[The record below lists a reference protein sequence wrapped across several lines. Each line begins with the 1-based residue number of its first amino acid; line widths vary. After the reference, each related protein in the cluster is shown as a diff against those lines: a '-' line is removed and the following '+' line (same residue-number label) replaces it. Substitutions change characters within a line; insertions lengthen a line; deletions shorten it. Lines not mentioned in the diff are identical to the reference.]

1 MNTKLT
7 LLTLT
12 LFVANNLNCMDDD
25 DDRWDTIRTIIIRH
39 PDSPEIAHALESYR
53 PYIHKKGSINEWS
66 LLHASVYANKFYA
79 TKYCLAFGNDVNA
92 KSCSNSTPLHIA
104 CWQRTKPEVM
114 QALLNTGADLTAK
127 DSDGL
132 IPIQHARR
140 MKHLDLVTILEN
152 EPARR
157 RWARKS
163 DWLAAVVMASAR
175 SPAVERT
182 SIYPK
187 ALKQIKKL

>member
-39 PDSPEIAHALESYR
+39 PDSPEIAHALEPYR
-53 PYIHKKGSINEWS
+53 SYIHKKAGISEWTF
-66 LLHASVYANKFYA
+66 LHASVYRNKLHA
-79 TKYCLAFGNDVNA
+79 VKACLEFGNDVNA
-92 KSCSNSTPLHIA
+92 KSCYDSTPLHVA
-104 CWQRTKPEVM
+104 CWKRTKPEVV
-114 QALLNTGADLTAK
+114 QELLNAGADLTAK
-127 DSDGL
+127 DDDGL
-132 IPIQHARR
+132 IPIQHARLR
-140 MKHLDLVTILEN
+140 EHLDTVTILEN